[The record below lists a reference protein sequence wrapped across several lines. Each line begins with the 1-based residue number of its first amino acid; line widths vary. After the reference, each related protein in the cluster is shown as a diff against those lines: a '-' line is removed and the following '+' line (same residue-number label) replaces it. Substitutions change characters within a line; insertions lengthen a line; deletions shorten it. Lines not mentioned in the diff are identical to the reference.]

1 MISNVQITQIQL
13 AHAAGLLDGAIAHS
27 AGVSL
32 STVKRVRKNLGL
44 ETNSVT
50 ALRGRQG
57 EKVAAQAARTRGLK
71 VEWRTHDTA
80 KHDLVVS
87 GLRVDVKTAMQQPD
101 GTWKYRLPKIRASF
115 GHQYEYPK
123 DYAADCE
130 VIVLCCLYLDGRTP
144 DLYMLSSTALPGT
157 VRIIPGTSHLAAL
170 EDWSMLAVPLPLHL
184 PPLLPLSA

>member
-1 MISNVQITQIQL
+1 MISSTQITQIQL

-50 ALRGRQG
+50 AQRGRQG
-57 EKVAAQAARTRGLK
+57 EEIVAQAARTRGLK
-71 VEWRTHDTA
+71 VVWRSHDTE
-80 KHDLVVS
+80 KHDLSIS

-101 GTWKYRLPKIRASF
+101 GTWKYRLPVIRASF

-130 VIVLCCLYLDGRTP
+130 VIVLCCLYLDGSEA
-144 DLYMLSSTALPGT
+144 DLYMLSSIGLPGT

-170 EDWSMLAVPLPLHL
+170 EDWSLLAVPLPLPL
-184 PPLLPLSA
+184 PTILPLSA